1 MSKVL
6 YGIGNDGTD
15 ARWKMH
21 VVLGR
26 CFHLRL
32 RLNPHSRHISS
43 SKKSPPHWLYIPIR
57 HNTIAYT
64 HCTSSQSLTSTQS
77 SPTNRRLN
85 TQTHTQPTHHNAP
98 NNHPTSNSDSPLQLP
113 RLVKPTAPAP
123 PHRRNSLLRQNSP
136 NLLPHKL
143 RAAIDRLRRPQA
155 LDPLLRLETQQ
166 HRRERAR
173 NRQLRRE
180 RRNLAA
186 MGGRRWQQSG
196 GGAGGGFHERAGGR
210 GWWRGE

>member
-6 YGIGNDGTD
+6 YGNGNRGTD
-15 ARWKMH
+15 ARWKM
-21 VVLGR
+21 VLGR

-32 RLNPHSRHISS
+32 RLNPTHVTSQAPKSHHRIGCTYLYDTTPLHIPIAHPHSRSHQPRASLPTAW
-43 SKKSPPHWLYIPIR
+43 K
-57 HNTIAYT
+57 T
-64 HCTSSQSLTSTQS
+64 HK
-77 SPTNRRLN
+77 
-85 TQTHTQPTHHNAP
+85 HTQDTHHNAP

-186 MGGRRWQQSG
+186 MGGRRWQQSR

-210 GWWRGE
+210 GCWRGE

>member
-1 MSKVL
+1 ML
-6 YGIGNDGTD
+6 G
-15 ARWKMH
+15 
-21 VVLGR
+21 VVG
-26 CFHLRL
+26 HASEVAW
-32 RLNPHSRHISS
+32 LNPTHVTSRISILKS
-43 SKKSPPHWLYIPIR
+43 AQESIQCHTDNQFIQQYQTISWPVTRQALFQGRIYHLQDLPRPRASTSKDALHLP
-57 HNTIAYT
+57 
-64 HCTSSQSLTSTQS
+64 TSD
-77 SPTNRRLN
+77 P
-85 TQTHTQPTHHNAP
+85 
-98 NNHPTSNSDSPLQLP
+98 HPTLQLA
-113 RLVKPTAPAP
+113 RLVEPTAPAP

-143 RAAIDRLRRPQA
+143 RAAIDRLRLPQA

>member
-6 YGIGNDGTD
+6 YGNGNRGTD
-15 ARWKMH
+15 ARWKM
-21 VVLGR
+21 VLGR

-32 RLNPHSRHISS
+32 RLNPTHVTSQAP
-43 SKKSPPHWLYIPIR
+43 KSQVTTTLAVHR
-57 HNTIAYT
+57 QHNTSAYT
-64 HCTSSQSLTSTQS
+64 VPIACPHNR
-77 SPTNRRLN
+77 SPQPRAPLPTA
-85 TQTHTQPTHHNAP
+85 TQTHTHHNAP
-98 NNHPTSNSDSPLQLP
+98 NNHPTSNSDSPLQLT

-143 RAAIDRLRRPQA
+143 RPAINRLGRPQA

-173 NRQLRRE
+173 NRQFRRE
-180 RRNLAA
+180 RGDLAA
-186 MGGRRWQQSG
+186 MGARRWQQSG